1 MQKGGRRRMRGDSIT
16 ARSLGTNS
24 LSANEDMMKLST
36 LLSTAALLVVST
48 AAVAFPQNP
57 PNAIPEP
64 ETYALLGLAAA
75 AFVAARWKK

>member
-1 MQKGGRRRMRGDSIT
+1 MRGDSIT

-24 LSANEDMMKLST
+24 LSANEDIMKLST
-36 LLSTAALLVVST
+36 LLSTVALLVVST
-48 AAVAFPQNP
+48 AALAFPQD

>member
-1 MQKGGRRRMRGDSIT
+1 
-16 ARSLGTNS
+16 
-24 LSANEDMMKLST
+24 MMKLST
-36 LLSTAALLVVST
+36 LLSTAALLFVST

>member
-1 MQKGGRRRMRGDSIT
+1 
-16 ARSLGTNS
+16 
-24 LSANEDMMKLST
+24 MKLST
-36 LLSTAALLVVST
+36 ILSTAALLVIST
-48 AAVAFPQNP
+48 SALAFPTN